1 MLSFWTSG
9 HTPQYSKTP
18 TRAASLP
25 GLGLE
30 KTKVHHEATDSPMKP
45 PSARSTRSTAPSTG
59 GSGGP
64 PRDLCLFYAYTS
76 GCAKH
81 ERCEYCHARADQ
93 TQVRTATKIRPEA
106 RARVRTRLLQTLVAS
121 NLYSVHDEL
130 QEEARISPYALE
142 FIRSHLENSRRLPQE
157 PGTFQVLFSL

>member
-1 MLSFWTSG
+1 M
-9 HTPQYSKTP
+9 
-18 TRAASLP
+18 
-25 GLGLE
+25 
-30 KTKVHHEATDSPMKP
+30 HHEATESPMKP

-59 GSGGP
+59 ASGG

-76 GCAKH
+76 GCAKE
-81 ERCEYCHARADQ
+81 ERCEYCHARADR
-93 TQVRTATKIRPEA
+93 TQVPQKSTTKIRPEA

-130 QEEARISPYALE
+130 QEEVRLSPYALE
-142 FIRSHLENSRRLPQE
+142 FIRSHLENSRRLPQA